1 MTLKPIAFLKAT
13 LVCSIVLLS
22 NCSKLPTQNPSKPFI
37 VGGEIALIQPY
48 FASLFDELSPEFP
61 FCGGTLIAPDT
72 IVTAAH
78 CVDETNS
85 KIFISL
91 GQSHFDAL
99 PNASKIEVKSIVVHN
114 EYDSKL
120 SQKDIALLFVDPK
133 DVQKIA
139 PHVKPAILESDINMP
154 AVNSKLRAFGFGNGT
169 SQGWLQ
175 QPELMQVDVP
185 VISVEDCKQL
195 YNMPDVQRITA
206 EQICA
211 LKKDGGQDSCNGD
224 SGGPAFSKNEKGE
237 FKLAG
242 VVSWGE
248 GCAQSKNP
256 GVYTRIAT
264 QRLWIEKTQA
274 DHRNNQALATDKIA
288 ELLYGSNCY
297 FKAGQESNLVSDS
310 LTFNFNIRGV
320 ATIPFHP
327 VDDKILT
334 KPVFTENYGVTL
346 KYNDC
351 NTQDSSGKPWNFS
364 FQNTL
369 MGLIVSAKNSSL
381 PALYATAHPVF
392 DLRAVCIETPVANA
406 FSMKHNDILG
416 TSVVLPDGRKFGTS
430 YNNDDVTPPGAN
442 DNWNVI
448 SSCQAAGRVISVE
461 QNAKNYRLRAKGFSP
476 VFDNVTI
483 PVEETT
489 QKKVKKTKF
498 SGQFKPTVQNQG
510 KITLVNDTS
519 TEVFGIELAC
529 LNRFDVLDS
538 QGQVLKPVLREGR
551 YIHQFVNFGKDYF
564 SIVPKGSIDINI
576 SWASTDLIS
585 GSTLQCEM
593 NAGSV
598 EIKD

>member
-1 MTLKPIAFLKAT
+1 MTMKPIAFLKTT
-13 LVCSIVLLS
+13 LIYSFALLYS
-22 NCSKLPTQNPSKPFI
+22 CSKLPIKNHAKPLI
-37 VGGEIALIQPY
+37 VGGEIAPSQPY
-48 FASLFDELSPEFP
+48 FASLFDELNPEFP

-85 KIFISL
+85 KILISL

-99 PNASKIEVKSIVVHN
+99 PNAAKIEVKGIVVHN

-139 PHVKPAILESDINMP
+139 PNVKPAILESDINIP
-154 AVNSKLRAFGFGNGT
+154 EVNAKLRVFGFGNGT

-175 QPELMQVDVP
+175 QPELMQVEVP
-185 VISVEDCKQL
+185 VISVENCKEL
-195 YNMPDVQRITA
+195 YNMNDVEQITA

-211 LKKDGGQDSCNGD
+211 LKKDGGQDSCSGD
-224 SGGPAFSKNEKGE
+224 SGGPAFSVNQKGE
-237 FKLAG
+237 LKLAG

-256 GVYTRIAT
+256 GVYTRIAS
-264 QRLWIEKTQA
+264 QRLWIEKTQEN
-274 DHRNNQALATDKIA
+274 HHNNQGLSRDKIA

-297 FKAGQESNLVSDS
+297 FKARQESNLVSDS
-310 LTFNFNIRGV
+310 LTFNFNIRGI

-334 KPVFTENYGVTL
+334 KPIFTENYGVTL
-346 KYNDC
+346 KSTDC
-351 NTQDSSGKPWNFS
+351 NTTDSSGIGWNFS
-364 FQNTL
+364 FKNTSN
-369 MGLIVSAKNSSL
+369 GLVVSAKNSSQ
-381 PALYATAHPVF
+381 PAMYATAHPVF
-392 DLRAVCIETPVANA
+392 DLKAVCIESPGANA
-406 FSMKHNDILG
+406 FSIKHNDILG
-416 TSVVLPDGRKFGTS
+416 TSVILPDGRKFETS
-430 YNNDDVTPPGAN
+430 YNGDVPPTGAN
-442 DNWNVI
+442 DNWVVI
-448 SSCQAAGRVISVE
+448 SSCQAAGRTLAVE
-461 QNAKNYRLRAKGFSP
+461 QNAKNYRLSAKGFGP

-489 QKKVKKTKF
+489 QTKVTKPKF

-510 KITLVNDTS
+510 KITLVNDTF

-529 LNRFDVLDS
+529 LNRFDVIDS
-538 QGQVLKPVLREGR
+538 KGQILKPVLREGR

-576 SWASTDLIS
+576 AWAPTDLIS
-585 GSTLQCEM
+585 GSTLQCEV